1 MNKWIIGIL
10 AVGTLS
16 FTSCK
21 SLQKTGSSSFDD
33 SESPYLEE
41 EPIVKESEPK
51 SDAKPI
57 IVKEEK
63 VKVIEEKNTESFKYY
78 VIIGSF
84 KVLENARNYKTD
96 LTQQGFTPVILENTE
111 GLYRVSVS
119 AYNEETSA
127 RNKIANIRH
136 QYEKYSDTWLLKA
149 KQ

>member
-1 MNKWIIGIL
+1 MNKWIIGALSLGI
-10 AVGTLS
+10 LS
-16 FTSCK
+16 FSACK
-21 SLQKTGSSSFDD
+21 SLKSTGSSSLDD
-33 SESPYLEE
+33 SESPYVEE
-41 EPIVKESEPK
+41 EPVVKEVVEES
-51 SDAKPI
+51 KPI
-57 IVKEEK
+57 VVKEEK
-63 VKVIEEKNTESFKYY
+63 VKVIEQTNTETFKYY

-96 LTQQGFTPVILENTE
+96 LSTQGFTPVILENTE